1 MRFIFIILSISAI
14 ACRAEQPLVGRWE
27 GSIKIP
33 ERELKLIVDLAQS
46 NNGGWSGSL
55 ILPGLDVKGSAL
67 ADISVNGSA
76 VSFALK
82 SVNGRG
88 LEATFNGN
96 LSNDGILTGD
106 FVQAGNKT
114 KFSLNR
120 IGPPQVE
127 PAAHSTSIAREFEG
141 EWKGEY
147 ELLGYARHVTL
158 KLANRG
164 GDGAS
169 AEFGIVGKKVNNLP
183 VDLIEQEGALVSI
196 NSSSTG
202 ISYEG
207 RLNKETNEIQG
218 TLVQGPIE
226 VALALHHAK

>member
-1 MRFIFIILSISAI
+1 MRFILIILSISAI
-14 ACRAEQPLVGRWE
+14 ACRAEEPLAGRWE

-33 ERELKLIVDLAQS
+33 ERELKLIVDLAQQS
-46 NNGGWSGSL
+46 GGGWTGSL
-55 ILPGLDVKGSAL
+55 ILPGLEVKGSSL
-67 ADISVNGSA
+67 ADINVNGSA

-82 SVNGRG
+82 SVGGRG
-88 LEATFNGN
+88 LEATFNGSLN
-96 LSNDGILTGD
+96 NEGTLAGD

-114 KFSLNR
+114 RFSLNR

-164 GDGAS
+164 VAGAS
-169 AEFGIVGKKVNNLP
+169 ADFVIVGKKVNNLP
-183 VDLIEQEGALVSI
+183 VDLIEQEGALISI
-196 NSSSTG
+196 NSGETG
-202 ISYEG
+202 ITYEG
-207 RLNKETNEIQG
+207 RLNKESNEIKG